1 MMRTNYEIIKYLSRV
16 MEKSR
21 SAMSLVERVEIC
33 LEGLGEAI
41 GIKKSAVYLWSPENR
56 CFVKGIC
63 SKWLPLK
70 SQRIISQNI
79 LSITIEETIYYKLR
93 KGQSV
98 VIDGKESSSY
108 LPDTKSIFVFPLIVK
123 EVFLG
128 IFVMDF
134 GIISIRVDKNE
145 LLDLINMCSNHLS
158 ISIENVQLYERMIR
172 ENERYKEEL
181 NIAYTIQH
189 SLLPRD
195 IPTIAGI
202 NISAKSLPAKIVGG
216 DFYYF
221 KRFRA
226 DKHAIGIAIGDVAG
240 KGVPAALIMAMALST
255 IEHCLGYFNK
265 PEIAFANI
273 NSIIASHLEKYSPHY
288 VSAFY
293 GILNLKSNNFIYCK
307 AGHPPP
313 LWYRRAEK
321 EVHTLDVRGTVFG
334 LFKGKKFEQK
344 TVQLRSGDKI
354 IFYTDGITEA
364 RNEEGEL
371 FGVKRL
377 KEIITR
383 RKDVKPLQL
392 NTSIFRAVRRFIGR
406 KIQED
411 DMTLITI
418 EIL

>member
-1 MMRTNYEIIKYLSRV
+1 MMRTNYEIIEFLNRV

-21 SAMSLVERVEIC
+21 SAMSLVERIEIC
-33 LEGLGEAI
+33 LKGLGEAI
-41 GIKKSAVYLWSPENR
+41 GIKKSAVYLWSPENM
-56 CFVKGIC
+56 CFVKGIS

-79 LSITIEETIYYKLR
+79 ISITSEETICYKLR
-93 KGQSV
+93 KGKSV
-98 VIDGKESSSY
+98 IIDGKEASSY
-108 LPDTKSIFVFPLIVK
+108 LPDTKSIFAFPLICK
-123 EVFLG
+123 MVFLG

-134 GIISIRVDKNE
+134 EDIIIRVDKNE
-145 LLDLINMCSNHLS
+145 ILELIGMCSDHLS
-158 ISIENVQLYERMIR
+158 ISIENVQLYERVIR
-172 ENERYKEEL
+172 ENERYKQEL
-181 NIAYTIQH
+181 NIAYNIQH

-195 IPTIAGI
+195 IPTIEGI
-202 NISAKSLPAKIVGG
+202 NVSAKSIPAKVVGG

-221 KRFRA
+221 RRFRA
-226 DKHAIGIAIGDVAG
+226 NKPEVGIAIGDVAG

-255 IEHCLGYFNK
+255 IEQCVGYFRE
-265 PEIAFANI
+265 PEIAFTKI

-313 LWYRRAEK
+313 LWYRAEK
-321 EVHTLDVRGTVFG
+321 DICSLDAHGTVFG
-334 LFKGKKFEQK
+334 LFKGRKYEQK
-344 TVQLRSGDKI
+344 TVQLRRRDKI

-371 FGVKRL
+371 FGIKKL

-392 NTSIFRAVRRFIGR
+392 NASIFRAVRRFIGR